1 MKTSN
6 EINEIAKALCLAQSE
21 MSGATK
27 QSTNPFYKSNYSD
40 LASVMQAISLPFSA
54 HGLSFVQGAEA
65 NEQRVSVTTRIIHTS
80 GQWLEAT
87 TELPPTKADAQGWG
101 SAITYAK
108 RYGLQALCGVPSVDD
123 DGQEAVKRV
132 AAPKAVPISS
142 VQAVE
147 LKELLEQTGSDIDGF
162 LKYFSSAAGVPISS
176 LNGFPSDLFG
186 QAKKLL
192 GKKIDEAA

>member
-6 EINEIAKALCLAQSE
+6 EINEIAKALSLAQSE

-54 HGLSFVQGAEA
+54 HGLCFVQGAEA

-132 AAPKAVPISS
+132 AAPKATPINKK
-142 VQAVE
+142 QAEEINLLIEDTGTDKVE
-147 LKELLEQTGSDIDGF
+147 FLNYYSTRAGSKITD
-162 LKYFSSAAGVPISS
+162 
-176 LNGFPSDLFG
+176 LNQFPTDLFD
-186 QAKKLL
+186 QAIGVLNKKS
-192 GKKIDEAA
+192 EAA

>member
-6 EINEIAKALCLAQSE
+6 EINEIAKALSLAQSE

-54 HGLSFVQGAEA
+54 HGLCFVQGAEA

-132 AAPKAVPISS
+132 AKPKATPINKKQAEEINLLIEDTGTDKAEFLNYYSTRAGS
-142 VQAVE
+142 KITDLNQFPKDLFEQAVAV
-147 LKELLEQTGSDIDGF
+147 LTKKSI
-162 LKYFSSAAGVPISS
+162 AA
-176 LNGFPSDLFG
+176 
-186 QAKKLL
+186 
-192 GKKIDEAA
+192 

>member
-6 EINEIAKALCLAQSE
+6 EINEIAKALSLAQSE

-54 HGLSFVQGAEA
+54 HGLCFVQGAEA

-132 AAPKAVPISS
+132 AKPKATPINKKQAEEINLLIEDTGTDKVEFLNYYSTRAGS
-142 VQAVE
+142 KITDLNQFPKDLFEQAVAV
-147 LKELLEQTGSDIDGF
+147 LNKKSI
-162 LKYFSSAAGVPISS
+162 AA
-176 LNGFPSDLFG
+176 
-186 QAKKLL
+186 
-192 GKKIDEAA
+192 

>member
-6 EINEIAKALCLAQSE
+6 EINEIAKALSLAQSE

-54 HGLSFVQGAEA
+54 HGLCFVQGAEA

-132 AAPKAVPISS
+132 AKPKATPINKKQAEEINLLIEDTGTDKVEFLNYYSTRAGS
-142 VQAVE
+142 KITDLNQFPKDLFEQAVAV
-147 LKELLEQTGSDIDGF
+147 LTKKSI
-162 LKYFSSAAGVPISS
+162 AA
-176 LNGFPSDLFG
+176 
-186 QAKKLL
+186 
-192 GKKIDEAA
+192 

>member
-6 EINEIAKALCLAQSE
+6 EINEIAKALSLAQSE

-54 HGLSFVQGAEA
+54 HGLCFVQGAEA

-132 AAPKAVPISS
+132 AAPKATPINKKQAEEINLLIEDTGTDKVEFLNYYSTRAGS
-142 VQAVE
+142 KITDLNQFPKDLFEQAV
-147 LKELLEQTGSDIDGF
+147 
-162 LKYFSSAAGVPISS
+162 AV
-176 LNGFPSDLFG
+176 LN
-186 QAKKLL
+186 KKS
-192 GKKIDEAA
+192 EAA

>member
-6 EINEIAKALCLAQSE
+6 EINEIAKALSLAQSE

-54 HGLSFVQGAEA
+54 HGLCFVQGAEA

-132 AAPKAVPISS
+132 AAPKATPINKKQAEEINLLIEDTGTDKVEFLNYYSTRAGS
-142 VQAVE
+142 KITDLNQFPKDLFEQAVAV
-147 LKELLEQTGSDIDGF
+147 LTKKSI
-162 LKYFSSAAGVPISS
+162 AA
-176 LNGFPSDLFG
+176 
-186 QAKKLL
+186 
-192 GKKIDEAA
+192 

>member
-6 EINEIAKALCLAQSE
+6 EINEIAKALSLAQSE

-54 HGLSFVQGAEA
+54 HGLCFVQGAEA

-132 AAPKAVPISS
+132 AKPKATPINKKQAEEINLLIEDTGTDKVEFLNYYSTRAGS
-142 VQAVE
+142 KITDLNQFPKDLFEQAVAV
-147 LKELLEQTGSDIDGF
+147 LNKKTI
-162 LKYFSSAAGVPISS
+162 AA
-176 LNGFPSDLFG
+176 
-186 QAKKLL
+186 
-192 GKKIDEAA
+192 

>member
-6 EINEIAKALCLAQSE
+6 EINEIAKALSLAQSE

-54 HGLSFVQGAEA
+54 HGLCFVQGAEA

-132 AAPKAVPISS
+132 AAPKATPINKKQAEEINLLIEDTGTDKAEFLNYYSTRAGS
-142 VQAVE
+142 KITDLNQFPKDLFEQAVAV
-147 LKELLEQTGSDIDGF
+147 LTKKSI
-162 LKYFSSAAGVPISS
+162 AA
-176 LNGFPSDLFG
+176 
-186 QAKKLL
+186 
-192 GKKIDEAA
+192 

>member
-1 MKTSN
+1 
-6 EINEIAKALCLAQSE
+6 
-21 MSGATK
+21 
-27 QSTNPFYKSNYSD
+27 
-40 LASVMQAISLPFSA
+40 MQAISLPFSA
-54 HGLSFVQGAEA
+54 HGLCFVQGAEA

-132 AAPKAVPISS
+132 AAPKATPINKKQAEEINLLIEDTGTDKAEFLNYYSTRAGFKITDLNQFPKDLFE
-142 VQAVE
+142 QAVAV
-147 LKELLEQTGSDIDGF
+147 LNKKTI
-162 LKYFSSAAGVPISS
+162 AA
-176 LNGFPSDLFG
+176 
-186 QAKKLL
+186 
-192 GKKIDEAA
+192 